1 MQFKRVKGKIQVLA
15 YRGYDK
21 EKRRAIVKM
30 LGSIDAYNYSMS
42 DGLQDYMTVEEKQE
56 LQSYIESMRQ
66 SDKNRSLQYMT
77 EGLHSRIKEVSDS
90 LAAEEHYMTD
100 DIAIRLY
107 AAIDDL
113 QKAMRKAGYKRP
125 ARAKK
130 QPVACPQT
138 AALPLDNAE

>member
-42 DGLQDYMTVEEKQE
+42 DGLQDAMTVEEKEE
-56 LQSYIESMRQ
+56 LQSYIESLRQ
-66 SDKNRSLQYMT
+66 SDKDKALQYMT
-77 EGLHSRIKEVSDS
+77 EGLHRSIKQVSDS
-90 LAAEEHYMTD
+90 LATGRHYMTD
-100 DIAIRLY
+100 DISNRLY
-107 AAIDDL
+107 AAIDEL
-113 QKAMRKAGYKRP
+113 QKAMRRAGFKRP
-125 ARAKK
+125 AKPKK
-130 QPVACPQT
+130 AVPADART